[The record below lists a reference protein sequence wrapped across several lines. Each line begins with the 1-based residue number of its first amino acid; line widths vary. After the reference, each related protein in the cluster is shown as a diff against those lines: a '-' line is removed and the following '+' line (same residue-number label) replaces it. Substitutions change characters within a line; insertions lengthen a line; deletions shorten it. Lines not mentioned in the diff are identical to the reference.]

1 MWQKKEVSVPDTPFF
16 TPGYT
21 IYWRW
26 TPEGPTSPYSLQSA
40 SSSSQHS
47 IRSRNETSH
56 IPFLGWFG
64 EGSGI

>member
-1 MWQKKEVSVPDTPFF
+1 MWQKKEVSVPDPPFF

-40 SSSSQHS
+40 SFSRGSRPSSHAAN
-47 IRSRNETSH
+47 I
-56 IPFLGWFG
+56 F
-64 EGSGI
+64 